1 MQGSSGSTMVTSK
14 TLETTPRWL
23 TGVWISKPRRAQKET
38 HHQKEG
44 AGSCSDME
52 RCSQYTDGGIKVKPQ
67 KYTMGPLFVNRAKC
81 VCTQPQAFGDPDTP
95 IWRGFFWGERLN
107 VEELS
112 FFFHFS
118 TPKLSVCSLLL
129 QSRNMSSGC
138 LELGRI
144 GGEAREGGGVTTH
157 G

>member
-1 MQGSSGSTMVTSK
+1 MVTSK

-112 FFFHFS
+112 FFFHLHS
-118 TPKLSVCSLLL
+118 QIVCVFLTFAITQHEQWLP
-129 QSRNMSSGC
+129 
-138 LELGRI
+138 RI
-144 GGEAREGGGVTTH
+144 GKDWRRSKGGGRGDDSWVDSFFH